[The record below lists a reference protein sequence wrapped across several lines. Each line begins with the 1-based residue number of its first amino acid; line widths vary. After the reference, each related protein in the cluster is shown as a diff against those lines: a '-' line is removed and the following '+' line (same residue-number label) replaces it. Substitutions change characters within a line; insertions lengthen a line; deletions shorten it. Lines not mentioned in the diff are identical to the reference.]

1 MRCFYALVLLLV
13 SFGATAQNKRLVIIG
28 SSTSACTGPSI
39 PESCYV
45 YKLDAYYNGINNPVN
60 AEIIQLAV
68 GGHNVYRG
76 MPSSYTPSGL
86 PGSYN
91 YNPDVNNNITRA
103 LTLDPDVIL
112 VNYPSNAFDVLTIG
126 QIMYAFRTIR
136 DSGVK
141 AGVPVFIT
149 TSQPRQNPTEFDDLA
164 ERARLKEV
172 RDSILLQF
180 GTTAVNFWDG
190 IADPT
195 TYQILPAYNSDNIH
209 LNNAGHQILFERVRD
224 ANIFAASVLPVKLRS
239 FNATHQQGQVN
250 ISWSVNDE
258 MPGTRYEAQRST
270 DGVGYKTFHT
280 VTSSS
285 AATNRSYSAT
295 DADAVS
301 GIFYYRLKVVEQAK
315 TFYSHVV
322 KIALKNKLALK
333 SFSVDA
339 DRKQLVMK
347 LNASETVRVQFNFV
361 SSTGQLVS
369 KATHTLQQGE
379 NRLAIPLTNI
389 PAGNY
394 WADAI
399 ADQQKIFTKGFRVY

>member
-1 MRCFYALVLLLV
+1 MRSFYALLLLLFTGTI
-13 SFGATAQNKRLVIIG
+13 SAQNKKLVIIG
-28 SSTSACTGPSI
+28 SSTSACTSV
-39 PESCYV
+39 SFSDCYV
-45 YKLDAYYNGINNPVN
+45 ARLDAYYNGINHPVN
-60 AEIIQLAV
+60 VDIVQLAV

-86 PGSYN
+86 PGPYN
-91 YNPDVNNNITRA
+91 YSPDVNNNITKA

-112 VNYPSNAFDVLTIG
+112 VNYPTNAFDVLTIG
-126 QIMYAFRTIR
+126 QIMFAFRTIR
-136 DSGVK
+136 DSGVA

-149 TSQPRQNPTEFDDLA
+149 TSQPRQNAPEFDDLA

-172 RDSILLQF
+172 RDSILVQF

-195 TYQILPAYNSDNIH
+195 TYQILPAYNADNIH
-209 LNNAGHQILFERVRD
+209 LNAAGHQILFERVRD

-239 FNATHQQGQVN
+239 FNATHQQAQVN
-250 ISWSVNDE
+250 ITWSVNDE
-258 MPGTRYEAQRST
+258 LPGTRYEVQRST
-270 DGVGYKTFHT
+270 DGINYKTFHT
-280 VTSSS
+280 VTSTGT
-285 AATNRSYSAT
+285 AASRSYNAT

-301 GIFYYRLKVVEQAK
+301 GIFYYRLKIVEQSK
-315 TFYSHVV
+315 SFYSQVV
-322 KIALKNKLALK
+322 KLALKNKLALK

-379 NRLAIPLTNI
+379 NRLALPLNSL
-389 PAGNY
+389 PAGTY

-399 ADQQKIFTKGFRVY
+399 TEQQKIFTKGFRVY